1 MKSQPVS
8 ALLAGAVQYLGAIVV
23 ILAATALLQP
33 LRDFLGAPIAAL
45 LYLLPVGLTTWIWGL
60 GPGIAASFSA
70 FLAFNYFFLP
80 PYFTLN
86 VHRAQDLLALFV
98 FFAVAVVINQLLGRA
113 RSSLAQ
119 AQAREREATHL
130 YELSLAL
137 AGLHS
142 QDAIAPVIEARAREV
157 FGAQLVRASFVTGL
171 NDAGGAPPPVEPA
184 DVVIPL
190 STARG
195 RLGEIS
201 LWRAALPLSST
212 EERLA
217 RAFASQCALALER
230 ATLAEAERRA
240 QVLEASDQFKTALLS
255 SVSHEL
261 RTPLATIRAAATSLR
276 SGAVAWSTPAG
287 DDLIAA
293 IDDEAQHLNR
303 LVGNLLDMSRIEAGA
318 LRPQR
323 QWNILAE
330 IVDGV
335 LAQMTRVSK
344 LHQMIVDIPEDL
356 AFVSVDYVQ
365 IEQVF
370 TNLIS
375 NSLKY
380 APPETA
386 ITISAASAL
395 DGFVRVTV
403 ANQGPPVPEEHL
415 GRIFDK
421 FYRVNSG
428 DRVTGTGLGLSI
440 CKGIVEAHGGQ
451 IWAENR
457 SSGFAFLFTLPTTQD
472 GRELPVVPTEL
483 EAG

>member
-303 LVGNLLDMSRIEAGA
+303 LVGNLLDMSRIE
-318 LRPQR
+318 
-323 QWNILAE
+323 
-330 IVDGV
+330 
-335 LAQMTRVSK
+335 
-344 LHQMIVDIPEDL
+344 
-356 AFVSVDYVQ
+356 
-365 IEQVF
+365 
-370 TNLIS
+370 
-375 NSLKY
+375 
-380 APPETA
+380 
-386 ITISAASAL
+386 
-395 DGFVRVTV
+395 
-403 ANQGPPVPEEHL
+403 
-415 GRIFDK
+415 
-421 FYRVNSG
+421 
-428 DRVTGTGLGLSI
+428 
-440 CKGIVEAHGGQ
+440 
-451 IWAENR
+451 
-457 SSGFAFLFTLPTTQD
+457 
-472 GRELPVVPTEL
+472 
-483 EAG
+483 